1 MNPFLAML
9 LSALAAL
16 VAMLGNV
23 LVLIWYEQKV
33 LAHIQIRMGPMRTGF
48 HGMAQPLADALK
60 VMTKEDIQPAK
71 VDKWLF
77 NLAPIVVF
85 VPAYL
90 LYLAVPAT
98 SQLVGHNFDLSLFYV
113 FAVAALFPIGILMAG
128 WSSNNK
134 YSLLGG
140 LRAAAQQI
148 SYEVPMLLSVL
159 GVVMLSGTL
168 SIVEIVE
175 AQARAPYVLYQPVA
189 FLLFLTTLCA
199 ELNRT
204 PFDMPEAESEL
215 VAGYQTEYS
224 GMKFALFMLAEYA
237 NLFVLSA
244 LAAALF
250 LGGWNGPVLPP
261 VVWFFVKT
269 YFIITLIIWIRGSL
283 PRVRVDQLMD
293 LGWKILLPLGLLNI
307 LYTGVL
313 IMLPGVSLYLA
324 LVSLAL
330 VGAWA
335 LLPRLR
341 PARQEAV
348 EPGLQGEG

>member
-1 MNPFLAML
+1 MQLVGQILGAALLALVFML
-9 LSALAAL
+9 L
-16 VAMLGNV
+16 NV
-23 LVLIWYEQKV
+23 LFLTWLEQKV
-33 LAHIQIRMGPMRTGF
+33 LAHIQIRMGPMRTGW
-48 HGMAQPLADALK
+48 HGLAQPVADAVKSLA
-60 VMTKEDIQPAK
+60 KEDIQAAK
-71 VDKWLF
+71 IDRWLF
-77 NLAPIVVF
+77 NLAPVVIF

-90 LYLAVPAT
+90 IYLAVPIT
-98 SQLVGHNFDLSLFYV
+98 DTVVGRDFDLSLLYV

-159 GVVMLSGTL
+159 GVVMLAGSL
-168 SIVEIVE
+168 SIIEIVN
-175 AQARAPYVLYQPVA
+175 AQAQGWFVLYQPIG

-224 GMKFALFMLAEYA
+224 GMKFALFMLAEYS
-237 NLFVLSA
+237 NLFILSA

-250 LGGWNGPVLPP
+250 LGGWRGPFLPP
-261 VVWFFVKT
+261 VAWFFIKT
-269 YFIITLIIWIRGSL
+269 YLMVFLVIWVRGTL

-293 LGWKILLPLGLLNI
+293 LGWKILLPVGLLNI
-307 LYTGVL
+307 MYTGVL
-313 IMLPGVSLYLA
+313 MAVI
-324 LVSLAL
+324 
-330 VGAWA
+330 GAIGPKA
-335 LLPRLR
+335 
-341 PARQEAV
+341 
-348 EPGLQGEG
+348 